1 MVLKGVR
8 CLGREGKL
16 KEVPGLKTCVDRSF
30 LSLREVVGPGY
41 RVTFEIDKGH
51 GRGYAFT
58 EPTPKCG
65 RGHLL

>member
-8 CLGREGKL
+8 FLGREGKL

>member
-1 MVLKGVR
+1 MSNWKSLGVR
-8 CLGREGKL
+8 FGG
-16 KEVPGLKTCVDRSF
+16 SF